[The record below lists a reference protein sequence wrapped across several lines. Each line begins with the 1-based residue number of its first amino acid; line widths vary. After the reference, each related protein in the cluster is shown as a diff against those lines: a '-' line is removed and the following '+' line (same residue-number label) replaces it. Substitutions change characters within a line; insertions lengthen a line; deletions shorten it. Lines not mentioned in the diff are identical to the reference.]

1 MVLRGPLD
9 EEMILNYPDGPY
21 MTSHVSS
28 QEKGRG
34 KLDKHTKEWQC
45 EDRAEIGVM
54 WPQAQKCCL
63 QRQKSQETD
72 DIVEPL
78 GGVEVGDMI
87 LLTP

>member
-1 MVLRGPLD
+1 MLLRGLLD

-45 EDRAEIGVM
+45 EDRGRDWSDVATSPEMLPPEDRKAKKQII
-54 WPQAQKCCL
+54 L
-63 QRQKSQETD
+63 QS
-72 DIVEPL
+72 L
-78 GGVEVGDMI
+78 WVGWVWGI
-87 LLTP
+87 

>member
-1 MVLRGPLD
+1 MLLRGLLD

-45 EDRAEIGVM
+45 EDRGRDWSDVATSPEPPEAERG
-54 WPQAQKCCL
+54 
-63 QRQKSQETD
+63 QEGS
-72 DIVEPL
+72 PL
-78 GGVEVGDMI
+78 RTFRGSTTQ
-87 LLTP
+87 LTP

>member
-1 MVLRGPLD
+1 MLLRGLLD

-45 EDRAEIGVM
+45 EDRGRDWSDVATSPEMLPPEDRKAKKQII
-54 WPQAQKCCL
+54 L
-63 QRQKSQETD
+63 QSLW
-72 DIVEPL
+72 VEW
-78 GGVEVGDMI
+78 GWGI
-87 LLTP
+87 